1 MCQIRKLF
9 FIHVLP
15 PILKQFLNIR
25 LKLSYIIYIINY
37 FMELSMAFGKYTN
50 DYNVRSRA
58 SSLSA
63 VDEGLR

>member
-1 MCQIRKLF
+1 MLS
-9 FIHVLP
+9 

-58 SSLSA
+58 SSLLQLMK
-63 VDEGLR
+63 VLENLC